1 MEHEK
6 EKIRN
11 ISDAINKLSKI
22 TCKWVFVFQKIY
34 IANIDTFFQS
44 NYLVEY
50 NPLIK
55 YKNKYFRY
63 MYDIYK

>member
-6 EKIRN
+6 QKIRY

-34 IANIDTFFQS
+34 IANIDTFF
-44 NYLVEY
+44 
-50 NPLIK
+50 
-55 YKNKYFRY
+55 
-63 MYDIYK
+63 